1 MNKKLLKDNLIAK
14 WLDNSLSDEQKKE
27 LENSSELDEFKFV
40 LDEIDTW
47 KVKKFDSEK
56 GLADLKKRKK
66 LVITPA
72 PTSKKTSNSNR
83 WLQIAASILI
93 LISAEYFSWDFFFNQ
108 TITINTQIAE
118 NKTIE
123 LPSGSLIKLDALSE
137 IFYSEKNWKDNR
149 TIHLT
154 GQAFFDVTKGS
165 SFEVITDKGNINVL
179 GTQFNVKTSNTNF
192 EVICYEGKVKVTYQN
207 DELILIKGESAIV
220 QKNKLKETTHTNTAP
235 DWTNGYSKYNKAN
248 LQEVITDL
256 KKYYTIQIQLP
267 KKHENLE
274 FSGTLTHKNLN
285 TALQTLFVTMEIK
298 YVIGN
303 DNTVIFE

>member
-27 LENSSELDEFKFV
+27 LESSGELDELKFV

-66 LVITPA
+66 LVIAPA
-72 PTSKKTSNSNR
+72 PPSKKISNNNR

-93 LISAEYFSWDFFFNQ
+93 LISAGYFSWDFFFNQ

-123 LPSGSLIKLDALSE
+123 LPSGSIIKLDALSK
-137 IFYSEKNWKDNR
+137 ISYSEKNWKDKR
-149 TIHLT
+149 TISLT
-154 GQAFFDVTKGS
+154 GQAFFNVTKGS

-192 EVICYEGKVKVTYQN
+192 EVICYEGKVKVTYLN
-207 DELILIKGESAIV
+207 DELILTKGESAIV
-220 QKNKLKETTHTNTAP
+220 QKNELKEATHSNTVP
-235 DWTNGYSKYNKAN
+235 DWTNGYSKYNKTN
-248 LQEVITDL
+248 LREVISDL
-256 KKYYTIQIQLP
+256 KKYYTIKIQLP
-267 KKHENLE
+267 KKYEHLE
-274 FSGTLTHKNLN
+274 FSGTLTHKNLD